1 MNDNPKKQHFTGRF
15 NRSNCKCADCCTK
28 RRSKG
33 WQEWEKGLDY
43 KICGDYEIFDPMT
56 GLEMFC
62 ILPVDHSG
70 DHDRRVDTGSWE

>member
-1 MNDNPKKQHFTGRF
+1 M
-15 NRSNCKCADCCTK
+15 K

-43 KICGDYEIFDPMT
+43 EICGDYEIFDPMT

-62 ILPVDHSG
+62 ILPVGHSG
-70 DHDRRVDTGSWE
+70 DHDHRVDTGPWE